1 MKKERINLSDK
12 LRIEKKITE
21 EFETMLGG
29 LTLEEIIGLK
39 VEVSARN
46 LKGKLYGIDLYNAM
60 VKISKDAA
68 FSYAI
73 NYCRSEQAAASLLGM
88 SLYKFNLLRTKYN
101 KKKREQVDGEL

>member
-1 MKKERINLSDK
+1 MRKTKINISDK

-60 VKISKDAA
+60 SKIAKDAA
-68 FSYAI
+68 FSYAMS
-73 NYCRSEQAAASLLGM
+73 YCRSEADAAILLGM
-88 SLYKFNLLRTKYN
+88 NLHTFNLLRTKYN
-101 KKKREQVDGEL
+101 KKKREQVDGDL